1 MPLSEAKCRNE
12 KPGDKQKKLSDGG
25 GLYLLVLPTGGKSW
39 RLGYRFAGKQ
49 KAISFGQYPAVTLAM
64 ARERRDEA
72 RRLLAVGQDPGARSE
87 ARKVE
92 SFEQVARRWHANE
105 SAGWVPAHAARVLS
119 RMERDVFPEIGAST
133 LDAIEPPDVL
143 AVLRKVEDR
152 GALDI
157 SKRLRQSIS
166 SVFRFAIAE
175 GKARRNPAADVGDAL
190 KPRPRV
196 KHFAALRA
204 SELPDLLA
212 SIKAYDGQA
221 QTRLALLLTLHTFV
235 RTSETRFAAWHE
247 FEDLDGLAPLWRIPG
262 ERMKMGREHLVP
274 LSTQVVSILRELRQ
288 ISDGPYLFPGAGG
301 RGVMSQNTMIFALY
315 RMGYHSKLTVHGFR
329 SMASTILNEA
339 HFNRDWIERQL
350 AHVEDNEVRGAYNS
364 AEWLPGRRDM
374 MCWWSNYLDG
384 QATRLAASGPASTAR
399 CRIPATSLTIRRH

>member
-39 RLGYRFAGKQ
+39 RLGYRFSGKQ

-64 ARERRDEA
+64 AREKRDEA
-72 RRLLAVGQDPGARSE
+72 KRLLAAGQDPGERGP

-92 SFEQVARRWHANE
+92 TFEQVARRWHANE
-105 SAGWVPAHAARVLS
+105 SAGWVPSHAARVLS
-119 RMERDVFPEIGAST
+119 RMERDVFPVIGART

-143 AVLRKVEDR
+143 DLLRQVEAR

-157 SKRLRQSIS
+157 SKRLRQSIG

-175 GKARRNPAADVGDAL
+175 GKARHNPAADVGQAL
-190 KPRPRV
+190 KPRPKVR
-196 KHFAALRA
+196 HFAALRA

-212 SIKAYDGQA
+212 RINAYDGQH

-235 RTSETRFAAWHE
+235 RTSEARFAAWSE
-247 FEDLDGLAPLWRIPG
+247 FEDLAGQAPLWRIPAG
-262 ERMKMGREHLVP
+262 RMKMGREHLVP
-274 LSTQVVSILRELRQ
+274 LTTQVAAILRELRALN
-288 ISDGPYLFPGAGG
+288 DGPYLFPGAGG

-315 RMGYHSKLTVHGFR
+315 RMGYHSRATVHGFR
-329 SMASTILNEA
+329 RLASTSLNEA
-339 HFNRDWIERQL
+339 GFNRDFIEKQL
-350 AHVEDNEVRGAYNS
+350 AHAESNKIRGIYNS
-364 AEWLPGRRDM
+364 AEWLPGRREM
-374 MCWWSNYLDG
+374 MVWWSNYLDA
-384 QATRLAASGPASTAR
+384 QAMRPEA
-399 CRIPATSLTIRRH
+399 

>member
-64 ARERRDEA
+64 AREKRDEA
-72 RRLLAVGQDPGARSE
+72 KRLLAAGQDPGARGP

-92 SFEQVARRWHANE
+92 TFEQVARRWHANE

-119 RMERDVFPEIGAST
+119 RMERDVFPVIGART

-143 AVLRKVEDR
+143 DLLRQVEAR

-157 SKRLRQSIS
+157 SKRLRQSIG

-175 GKARRNPAADVGDAL
+175 GKAKHNPAADVGQAL
-190 KPRPRV
+190 KPRPKVR
-196 KHFAALRA
+196 HFAALRA

-212 SIKAYDGQA
+212 RINAYDGQH

-235 RTSETRFAAWHE
+235 RTSEARFAAWSE
-247 FEDLDGLAPLWRIPG
+247 FEDLAGPAPLWRIPAV
-262 ERMKMGREHLVP
+262 RMKMGREHLVP
-274 LSTQVVSILRELRQ
+274 LTPQMVAILLELRALN
-288 ISDGPYLFPGAGG
+288 DGPYLFPGAGG
-301 RGVMSQNTMIFALY
+301 RGVMSQNTMIFGLY
-315 RMGYHSKLTVHGFR
+315 RMGYHSRLTVHGFR

-350 AHVEDNEVRGAYNS
+350 AHAENDDVRGAYNS
-364 AEWLPGRRDM
+364 AEWLPGRREM
-374 MCWWSNYLDG
+374 MVWWSNYLDA
-384 QATRLAASGPASTAR
+384 QAMRPAA
-399 CRIPATSLTIRRH
+399 

>member
-12 KPGDKQKKLSDGG
+12 KPGEKQKKLSDGC

-64 ARERRDEA
+64 AREKRDEA
-72 RRLLAVGQDPGARSE
+72 KRLLAAGQDPGTSGGE
-87 ARKVE
+87 TRKAE
-92 SFEQVARRWHANE
+92 TFEQVARRWHANE

-119 RMERDVFPEIGAST
+119 RMERDVFPEIGART

-143 AVLRKVEDR
+143 DLLRKVEAR

-157 SKRLRQSIS
+157 SKRLRQSIG

-175 GKARRNPAADVGDAL
+175 GKARHNPAADVGQAL
-190 KPRPRV
+190 KPRPKV

-212 SIKAYDGQA
+212 RINAYDGQH

-235 RTSETRFAAWHE
+235 RTSEARYAAWGE
-247 FEDLDGLAPLWRIPG
+247 FEDLDGPAPLWRIPA

-274 LSTQVVSILRELRQ
+274 LSPQVVEILRELRALN
-288 ISDGPYLFPGAGG
+288 DGPHLFPGARGK
-301 RGVMSQNTMIFALY
+301 GVMSQNAMIFALY
-315 RMGYHSKLTVHGFR
+315 RMGYHSRLTVHGFR
-329 SMASTILNEA
+329 SMASTVLNEA

-350 AHVEDNEVRGAYNS
+350 AHAENDDVRGAYNS
-364 AEWLPGRRDM
+364 AEWLPGRREM
-374 MCWWSNYLDG
+374 MVWWSSYLDD
-384 QATRLAASGPASTAR
+384 QATRLAA
-399 CRIPATSLTIRRH
+399 